1 MTSDNDIKKN
11 LQNHLKKEI
20 IKDAKRIK
28 NKYPPISEKVNGTSK
43 VLKVKKIYELEGNL
57 NNLILIATKNY
68 SKRPKY
74 RYFLAI
80 LLASQSSDL
89 LVNLAKEYS
98 KKKNLKLIQF
108 SLHPQ
113 HSRVGLYSLK
123 EIEIRDNVTEVIN
136 LLKEFR
142 ILYRKDL
149 DNLGKI
155 IERG

>member
-1 MTSDNDIKKN
+1 MTSDSDIKEN

-20 IKDAKRIK
+20 IKDAKRLK
-28 NKYPPISEKVNGTSK
+28 NKYPPISEKVNGITK
-43 VLKVKKIYELEGNL
+43 VLKVKKIYELKGNL
-57 NNLILIATKNY
+57 NNFILIATKNY
-68 SKRPKY
+68 AKNPKFK
-74 RYFLAI
+74 YFLAI

-98 KKKNLKLIQF
+98 KKNNLKLIQF

-113 HSRVGLYSLK
+113 HSRVCLFTLK
-123 EIEIRDNVTEVIN
+123 EIEIKDNIAEVVK